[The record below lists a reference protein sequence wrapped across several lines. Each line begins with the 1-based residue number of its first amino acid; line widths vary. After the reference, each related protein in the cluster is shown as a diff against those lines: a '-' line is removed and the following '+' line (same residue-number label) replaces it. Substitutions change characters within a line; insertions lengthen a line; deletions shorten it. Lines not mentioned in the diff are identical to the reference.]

1 MRLGSKTIVQWG
13 GAAGAAL
20 LTFACIAAGN
30 AATIVGT
37 TGAANT
43 QATAIPPGGAL
54 RTIEI
59 GAEMVEN
66 EKIETSA
73 SGSVQLLF
81 IDKTTLNIGPHSS
94 VVIDKFVFN
103 PMTTQGELAV
113 TLSKGA
119 LRLVGG
125 QATHTGGGTIT
136 TPDATIGVRGGIV
149 TASHT
154 KEKGTQAFLGFGKMT
169 VTSFCKSGGDC
180 TPQTV
185 TVTRPGFMVQID
197 AANGTPTQPV
207 KASAALIDQSNVQ
220 LTSKTGQSGGSSV
233 APTDQQ
239 AATFNVGTT
248 NSTATPQVTVTQ
260 MQGRVAS
267 TSSNYQIQQAQ
278 QTSQQGTQNQT
289 AAVAAQS
296 ASPPSP
302 PPPPPQQQSPPPPTP
317 APVTAYSIVT
327 VPPYSTSLGRSAA
340 PYLVGNFVTS
350 GGVSHISPILG
361 YGAGGLFNGATDVT
375 SRQFQAG
382 LRVSGQ
388 GAAQTSTFG
397 VMTSEIT
404 RAPNIGFTQAGG
416 FSAQNAGSPSPGTYY
431 FSGGAVGSATSGSA
445 VNSVPTNQF
454 GKPTGAYSL
463 ASYAINLDTGSVT
476 PASAYAAGVQEN
488 YTFTVPTATPT
499 TLTPNHPAQSLQGYV
514 GGVMQTWFYSSAG
527 APTGV
532 FGAPYVVTNAS
543 GQPGSVN
550 IYLPA
555 TSSQMGAVFNV
566 ASLNN
571 PSSANIATPLAQA
584 QYNFGSYNPSD
595 PTNSA
600 GLDEAR
606 GAYVDP
612 ANFAGRAQAV
622 FNNGANVPTTQING
636 TALNGVN
643 QYADTFMVT
652 ATPVG
657 ANTTAFLTA
666 ISSTTVTPCA
676 CDYTQWGFWSTNT
689 GRSLNGGVS
698 TYGDYSTAPMLW
710 VAGAPTAAGNI
721 PTTGTATYTGHVIA
735 DINNGGATYLAAG
748 TFSNAVN
755 FGTRTGAVQI
765 GGLDGSN
772 YTGGVAFAPS
782 STYFAGGL
790 TGSVAGRAAVLTGS
804 IFQGGPTNSTP
815 LYGEMG
821 GAIIL
826 NGPNYLGSGIFAAR
840 KP

>member
-20 LTFACIAAGN
+20 LTFACLAPGN
-30 AATIVGT
+30 AASIVGT

-43 QATAIPPGGAL
+43 QATATPPGGAL

-169 VTSFCKSGGDC
+169 VTSFCRSGGDC
-180 TPQTV
+180 TSQTV
-185 TVTRPGFMVQID
+185 TVARPGFMVQID

-220 LTSKTGQSGGSSV
+220 LTSKAGQSGGSSV

-239 AATFNVGTT
+239 AATFNVGTA
-248 NSTATPQVTVTQ
+248 NSAATPQVTVTQ

-278 QTSQQGTQNQT
+278 QTSQQGTQNQS

-296 ASPPSP
+296 VSPSPPSP
-302 PPPPPQQQSPPPPTP
+302 PPPPPPPSSTP
-317 APVTAYSIVT
+317 APISAYSIVT
-327 VPPYSTSLGRSAA
+327 VPPYSTSLGRSRA

-350 GGVSHISPILG
+350 GASHISPILG
-361 YGAGGLFNGATDVT
+361 YGAGGLNANGTTDVT

-382 LRVSGQ
+382 ISVSGQ

-404 RAPNIGFTQAGG
+404 NAPNIGFTEAGG
-416 FSAQNAGSPSPGTYY
+416 FSAQNTGKPGPGYYY
-431 FSGGAVGSATSGSA
+431 FSGGAVGSATSSSA
-445 VNSVPTNQF
+445 VNSVPTNPF

-463 ASYAINLDTGSVT
+463 ASYAINLDTGTVT
-476 PASAYAAGVQEN
+476 PASAYAAGVQES
-488 YTFTVPTATPT
+488 YTFTVPTGTPT
-499 TLTPNHPAQSLQGYV
+499 YVTPNHPARSLQGYV
-514 GGVMQTWFYSSAG
+514 GGVMQTWIYSSAS
-527 APTGV
+527 ATTGTY
-532 FGAPYVVTNAS
+532 GAPYVITNSS
-543 GQPGSVN
+543 GQPGSVS
-550 IYLPA
+550 IYLPGG
-555 TSSQMGAVFNV
+555 SSQMGAVFNV
-566 ASLNN
+566 ASVNN
-571 PSSANIATPLAQA
+571 PSSAIIATPLAQA

-600 GLDEAR
+600 GLNAAQ

-612 ANFAGRAQAV
+612 ANFAGRAQKI
-622 FNNGANVPTTQING
+622 FENGANVPTTQING

-643 QYADTFMVT
+643 EYADTFLVT

-657 ANTTAFLTA
+657 ANTAAFLSA

-676 CDYTQWGFWSTNT
+676 CDYTQWGFWSVNT
-689 GRSLNGGVS
+689 GRSLNGSVS

-710 VAGAPTAAGNI
+710 VAGVPTAAGNI
-721 PTTGTATYTGHVIA
+721 PTMGTATYAGHVIA

-755 FGTRTGAVQI
+755 FGTRTGAVTI
-765 GGLDGSN
+765 GGLDGAGYSG
-772 YTGGVAFAPS
+772 TVALTPA
-782 STYFAGGL
+782 STLFAGGL
-790 TGSVAGRAAVLTGS
+790 TSTGILGRTAAINGSF
-804 IFQGGPTNSTP
+804 FQGGPTNSTR

-821 GAIIL
+821 GSIIL
-826 NGPNYLGSGIFAAR
+826 NGPNYMGSGIFAAR